1 MKRIISLIAV
11 AAAAVT
17 TLMACG
23 KKTATADAAAE
34 SAPKVLVAYFS
45 ATGTTKAAAGHV
57 AEATGAELY
66 EIKPT
71 EAYSDADLDWTEQT
85 SRCCREND
93 DPSSRPAFEK
103 SKESLDG
110 YDLIFLGFPNWWNGA
125 PRIINTFMDTY
136 QLKGKRV
143 VMFMTSGG
151 SGIKNA
157 EKVFKAAY
165 PEVKWEAGKLLN
177 GMSGKEI
184 GDWAKDYLSP
194 GL

>member
-1 MKRIISLIAV
+1 MKRILSLIAIT
-11 AAAAVT
+11 AAAVT
-17 TLMACG
+17 SLMACG
-23 KKTATADAAAE
+23 KKASTEAAVSNQEA
-34 SAPKVLVAYFS
+34 APKVLVAYFS
-45 ATGTTKAAAGHV
+45 ATGTTKAAAEKV
-57 AEATGAELY
+57 ANATEAELF

-71 EAYSDADLDWTEQT
+71 EAYSAADLDWTVKT

-93 DPSSRPAFEK
+93 NPKSRPAFEK

-151 SGIKNA
+151 SSIENS
-157 EKVFKAAY
+157 EKVFKKAY
-165 PEVKWEAGKLLN
+165 PDVKWEAGKLLN
-177 GMSGKEI
+177 GMSENEI
-184 GDWAKDYLSP
+184 GDWAKGYLK
-194 GL
+194 